1 MYRVLLPIDTSE
13 SRARAQAEAVLDM
26 PVAAGDIAVD
36 IVHVHE
42 EASTTDPQW
51 AAGESFSDAFTE
63 EMAEE
68 LRNVD
73 RIPSAVETAFHLLE
87 SNDVEFTVH
96 ERSGEPAVEI
106 LEFAEE
112 RDSNVITLGV
122 SGRSPVGKVLFGSVA
137 QAVILS
143 SDRPVTLVP
152 KNASE
157 S

>member
-1 MYRVLLPIDTSE
+1 
-13 SRARAQAEAVLDM
+13 M

-112 RDSNVITLGV
+112 RDSNVITLCV

>member
-1 MYRVLLPIDTSE
+1 
-13 SRARAQAEAVLDM
+13 
-26 PVAAGDIAVD
+26 
-36 IVHVHE
+36 
-42 EASTTDPQW
+42 
-51 AAGESFSDAFTE
+51 
-63 EMAEE
+63 MAEE